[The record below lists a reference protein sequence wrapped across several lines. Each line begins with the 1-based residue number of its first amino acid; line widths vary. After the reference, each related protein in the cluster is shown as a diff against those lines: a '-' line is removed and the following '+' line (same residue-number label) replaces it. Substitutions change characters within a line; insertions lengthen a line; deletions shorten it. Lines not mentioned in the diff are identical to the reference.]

1 MLRRQAINHVSLSW
15 EVVYTALYDI
25 FFKVRQNVIY
35 EHARFNRRNQQQGET
50 TEQYITELYHFVEN
64 CEYSSVK
71 DEMIRDRLHSCKHSK
86 HVLSQQPQLE
96 ANLTLD
102 EAKIKVQHRE
112 AVGEQQ
118 WELKVAS
125 GDSTSLEE
133 IHSRRRFSGK
143 KQSSVTDSKRRSGQI
158 LKETHLLWKRT
169 TSP

>member
-1 MLRRQAINHVSLSW
+1 
-15 EVVYTALYDI
+15 
-25 FFKVRQNVIY
+25 
-35 EHARFNRRNQQQGET
+35 
-50 TEQYITELYHFVEN
+50 
-64 CEYSSVK
+64 
-71 DEMIRDRLHSCKHSK
+71 MIRDRLRSCKHTK

-102 EAKIKVQHRE
+102 EAKIKVRHHE

-133 IHSRRRFSGK
+133 IHSHRRFSGK

-158 LKETHLLWKRT
+158 LKENASAVEKNHIPMTNVLQRMQYDIAVTKRATTTHNAKT
-169 TSP
+169 NACPK

>member
-1 MLRRQAINHVSLSW
+1 MDSSAWASYDIVLRRQAINHVSLNW
-15 EVVYTALYDI
+15 EVIDTALYDI

-50 TEQYITELYHFVEN
+50 TEQYITELYRFAEN
-64 CEYSSVK
+64 CEYSTLK
-71 DEMIRDRLHSCKHSK
+71 DEMICDRLRSCKHTK

-102 EAKIKVQHRE
+102 EAKTKVRHCE
-112 AVGEQQ
+112 AMGEQQ

-133 IHSRRRFSGK
+133 IHSRRRFSRK
-143 KQSSVTDSKRRSGQI
+143 KQSSVTDSK
-158 LKETHLLWKRT
+158 
-169 TSP
+169 

>member
-1 MLRRQAINHVSLSW
+1 
-15 EVVYTALYDI
+15 
-25 FFKVRQNVIY
+25 
-35 EHARFNRRNQQQGET
+35 
-50 TEQYITELYHFVEN
+50 
-64 CEYSSVK
+64 
-71 DEMIRDRLHSCKHSK
+71 
-86 HVLSQQPQLE
+86 LE

-112 AVGEQQ
+112 AMGEQQ

-143 KQSSVTDSKRRSGQI
+143 KQSSTDSKRRSGQI
-158 LKETHLLWKRT
+158 LKEMHLLWKRT

>member
-1 MLRRQAINHVSLSW
+1 
-15 EVVYTALYDI
+15 
-25 FFKVRQNVIY
+25 
-35 EHARFNRRNQQQGET
+35 
-50 TEQYITELYHFVEN
+50 
-64 CEYSSVK
+64 
-71 DEMIRDRLHSCKHSK
+71 MIRDRLRSCKHTK

-102 EAKIKVQHRE
+102 EAKIKVRHHE

-133 IHSRRRFSGK
+133 IHSHRRFSGK

-158 LKETHLLWKRT
+158 LKEMHLLWKRT
-169 TSP
+169 TFP

>member
-1 MLRRQAINHVSLSW
+1 M
-15 EVVYTALYDI
+15 VYTALYDI

-71 DEMIRDRLHSCKHSK
+71 DEMIRERLHSCKHSK

-143 KQSSVTDSKRRSGQI
+143 KQSSVTDSKCRSGQI
-158 LKETHLLWKRT
+158 LKERHLLWKRT

>member
-1 MLRRQAINHVSLSW
+1 
-15 EVVYTALYDI
+15 
-25 FFKVRQNVIY
+25 
-35 EHARFNRRNQQQGET
+35 
-50 TEQYITELYHFVEN
+50 
-64 CEYSSVK
+64 
-71 DEMIRDRLHSCKHSK
+71 MICDRLRSCKHTK
-86 HVLSQQPQLE
+86 HVFSQQPQLE

-102 EAKIKVQHRE
+102 EAKTKVRHRE

-133 IHSRRRFSGK
+133 IHFCRRFSGK

-158 LKETHLLWKRT
+158 LKEMHLLWKRT